1 MRNTI
6 LLYKDVKD
14 VKVVTYLII
23 IRHTNKVL
31 ARFSNQDVVIEDKQ
45 WTPKKI
51 ATHVFHALM
60 DKFSAQWTIDVK
72 LK

>member
-1 MRNTI
+1 
-6 LLYKDVKD
+6 
-14 VKVVTYLII
+14 
-23 IRHTNKVL
+23 
-31 ARFSNQDVVIEDKQ
+31 VVIEDKQ